1 MVQRIAFMLAVAC
14 VLLGNTALAQQNG
27 SIAGTVTDASRA
39 VLPGVTVAASSPAL
53 IEKVRS
59 TVTDGKGLYQLP
71 DLPPGVYTV
80 TFSLAGFST
89 SRREGVTL
97 TTGFTANVGAQL
109 SVGDVKETVTVKG
122 STPVVDVQ
130 NVNQQTV
137 MTRDVI
143 DTVPTGKGWANFVPL
158 IPGVVMSNAS
168 ASLSQDV
175 GGSTGFNFA
184 MGAIHGGR
192 AMDEQVV
199 VNGMTVA
206 SLTGPGE
213 TRTNFADGA
222 VQEYNLD
229 LSAHRADIPY
239 GGIFMNIVPKEGG
252 NTFSGGFYSSFGTNA
267 LQANNLDSHLIGQ
280 GFTVANQT
288 KRLVDVN
295 PALGGALIQDRLWFY
310 GQFRYALHR

>member
-1 MVQRIAFMLAVAC
+1 
-14 VLLGNTALAQQNG
+14 
-27 SIAGTVTDASRA
+27 
-39 VLPGVTVAASSPAL
+39 
-53 IEKVRS
+53 
-59 TVTDGKGLYQLP
+59 
-71 DLPPGVYTV
+71 
-80 TFSLAGFST
+80 
-89 SRREGVTL
+89 
-97 TTGFTANVGAQL
+97 
-109 SVGDVKETVTVKG
+109 
-122 STPVVDVQ
+122 
-130 NVNQQTV
+130 

-267 LQANNLDSHLIGQ
+267 LQANNLDSHLIGE

-288 KRLVDVN
+288 KKLVDVN
-295 PALGGALIQDRLWFY
+295 PALGGALVQDRLWFY
-310 GQFRYALHR
+310 GQFRPAPTITLADSITTPRRRRGRTRFQSAGGKRSAQHNTSLNLTFRLSPKNKLTAYLHIRGSVPVHFSVSPTVSPERRHSFSHINLIQGMDLDDHQSVAVREGVQKAISIISEESPA